1 MAEACYQC
9 DGDGFGPNCVGN
21 CPRCGGGGKE
31 RPVQHHPHCHV
42 GRDAECD
49 CHIVGKQAT
58 DGDNLR
64 WLDEIEAQADSTVP
78 YYVPRLIAEIRHL
91 ERVLALMRKVPNAR

>member
-9 DGDGFGPNCVGN
+9 DGDGFGPNYAGN

-31 RPVQHHPHCHV
+31 RPEQHHHRCHV

-49 CHIVGKQAT
+49 CHIVAV
-58 DGDNLR
+58 DLR
-64 WLDEIEAQADSTVP
+64 WLDEIEAQADSTIP

-91 ERVLALMRKVPNAR
+91 ERVLALMRKVPNAL